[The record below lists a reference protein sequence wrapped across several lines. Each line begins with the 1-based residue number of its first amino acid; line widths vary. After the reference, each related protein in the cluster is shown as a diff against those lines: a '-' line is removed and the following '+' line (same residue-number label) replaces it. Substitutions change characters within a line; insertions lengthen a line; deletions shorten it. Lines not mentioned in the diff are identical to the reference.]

1 MKYLTQSYVVIV
13 PDDELM
19 IGASLELACNLLDSN
34 KEVLSVG
41 GHTVSIQ
48 KYGFLYKVD
57 SIYENHL
64 NYNNHSNETKKRLSY
79 HFGTS
84 EPIIRKADCYRVM
97 RIELLE
103 CIAKIVQCMP
113 ESECVYLFEVIAEIV
128 LTAKGKSL
136 YTNQILWLRNWVRP
150 ASTSKEVRSNYFY
163 QWIEKDL
170 VNRIRLKSALRAF
183 LPEINPLDIEFAIDL
198 AYRNR
203 KIAEMHE
210 ISRLERAPRDD
221 IARKVVRYLRSFPW
235 LLKHPNGIRLS
246 PQLKEF
252 VSENSTY
259 AELMEGVRQI
269 IWVSK

>member
-1 MKYLTQSYVVIV
+1 
-13 PDDELM
+13 
-19 IGASLELACNLLDSN
+19 
-34 KEVLSVG
+34 
-41 GHTVSIQ
+41 
-48 KYGFLYKVD
+48 
-57 SIYENHL
+57 
-64 NYNNHSNETKKRLSY
+64 
-79 HFGTS
+79 
-84 EPIIRKADCYRVM
+84 
-97 RIELLE
+97 
-103 CIAKIVQCMP
+103 
-113 ESECVYLFEVIAEIV
+113 
-128 LTAKGKSL
+128 
-136 YTNQILWLRNWVRP
+136 
-150 ASTSKEVRSNYFY
+150 VRSNYFY